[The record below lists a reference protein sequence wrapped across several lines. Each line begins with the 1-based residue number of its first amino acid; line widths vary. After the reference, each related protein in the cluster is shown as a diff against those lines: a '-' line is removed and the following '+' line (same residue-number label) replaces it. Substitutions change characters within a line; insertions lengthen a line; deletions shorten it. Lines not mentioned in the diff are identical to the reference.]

1 MSKSNSLSHIRQ
13 QFLDFYRQRGHAV
26 IPGSSLLP
34 ENDAS
39 TLFTSSGMQPLLPY
53 FLGQP
58 HPQGQKITDVQCCFR
73 AVDIE
78 EVGDCRHT
86 TFFEMLGNWSFGDY
100 FKKEQIPQVFEFFT
114 QIVGLDPK
122 RLYVTV
128 FGGDQ
133 KLGLAADEESI
144 TIWQQVFAEVGIDA
158 KVGERIF
165 TYGPEK
171 NWWSRSGTPDKMPA
185 GEPGGS
191 DSEIFY
197 DFGTD
202 LHCHEHSPWAD
213 KPCHPNCDCGRFIE
227 IGNSVF
233 MQYQKTADG
242 KFIDLPQKNVD
253 YGGGLERVIMAQEHC
268 HDIFQSSVF
277 KDLIAVLEDT
287 SGKKY
292 QDLDEDNKKSWRIIA
307 DHLRS
312 SVFLLAE
319 GLQPSN
325 KEQGYVL
332 RRLLRRSLVAIKQHG
347 LEPTVLTDMVA
358 PVAALYQDVY
368 PQVGEQQENIQ
379 ASIAAESQKFAASL
393 NKGLKQ
399 IAKMTTISGEDAFY
413 LYESYGF
420 PLELTREIAAKKGI
434 TVDEAAFEAAK
445 QAHRQK
451 SQTSSAGKF
460 KGGLA
465 DHSQETVRFH
475 TATHLLLA
483 ALQKQLDPKIYQKGS
498 NITGERARFDFAFGR
513 ALTPEEMSSLEQQIN
528 TWIDADL
535 PVKRLEMPKAQALE
549 LVGGS
554 VFADRYPDQV
564 SVYQIEDASIEI
576 CVGPHVT
583 HTGEIGHI
591 KLTKQQSAGS
601 GLRRIYIYFA

>member
-1 MSKSNSLSHIRQ
+1 
-13 QFLDFYRQRGHAV
+13 
-26 IPGSSLLP
+26 
-34 ENDAS
+34 
-39 TLFTSSGMQPLLPY
+39 
-53 FLGQP
+53 
-58 HPQGQKITDVQCCFR
+58 
-73 AVDIE
+73 
-78 EVGDCRHT
+78 
-86 TFFEMLGNWSFGDY
+86 
-100 FKKEQIPQVFEFFT
+100 PQVFEFFT

-171 NWWSRSGTPDKMPA
+171 NWWSRSGTPDKMPV

-213 KPCHPNCDCGRFIE
+213 KSCHPNCDCGRFIE

-253 YGGGLERVIMAQEHC
+253 YGGGLERAIMAQEHC

-292 QDLDEDNKKSWRIIA
+292 QDLDEDDKKSWRIIA

-379 ASIAAESQKFAASL
+379 ASITAESQKFAASL

-535 PVKRLEMPKAQALE
+535 TVKRLEMPKDQALE